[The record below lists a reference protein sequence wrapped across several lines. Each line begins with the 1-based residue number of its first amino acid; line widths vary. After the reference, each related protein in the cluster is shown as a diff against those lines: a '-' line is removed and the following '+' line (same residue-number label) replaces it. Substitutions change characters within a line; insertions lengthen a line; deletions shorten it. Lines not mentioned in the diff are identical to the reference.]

1 MIGRWQERALPTI
14 TTPEYILLLLVYPLD
29 FQNFRAE
36 LAGPN
41 RELSFLVHTYLATL
55 VLGF

>member
-1 MIGRWQERALPTI
+1 MIGRCQERASPTL
-14 TTPEYILLLLVYPLD
+14 EYTNYTARLFLPLD

-41 RELSFLVHTYLATL
+41 RELSFLVLGKRW

>member
-1 MIGRWQERALPTI
+1 MIGRCQERASPTL
-14 TTPEYILLLLVYPLD
+14 EYTNYSALVVLFLPLD

-41 RELSFLVHTYLATL
+41 RELSFLVLGKRL